1 MGGLIAD
8 WVLALEQSGLGAAM
22 RSSAFLY
29 PSANVLHILGLAV
42 FAAAVAIMDLRLL
55 GTFSTMPLARFVA
68 RWRRI
73 AAAALLVQV
82 VSGFLLFAAEASAIA
97 ENPVFR
103 LKLLLILI
111 GILNVVLFEIMTRP
125 RLSGWV
131 PGAPPPAAARIA
143 GAVSLAAWLSVAA
156 AGRLIAYF

>member
-42 FAAAVAIMDLRLL
+42 FAAA
-55 GTFSTMPLARFVA
+55 LARFVA

-143 GAVSLAAWLSVAA
+143 GAVSLAVWLSVAA